1 MKTASF
7 GFLINKLPMCGSE
20 GLVCPILKNVL

>member
-7 GFLINKLPMCGSE
+7 GFLINKIPNKSIV
-20 GLVCPILKNVL
+20 GLKID